1 MKAVRVHVFGGPEA
15 LVHEDVPVP
24 EPGPGEALVQIAA
37 SGINFIDV
45 QHRAG
50 RYKLPGMPV
59 TIGSEA
65 AGTVSAV
72 GAGVT
77 EVTVGDRVAYAM
89 VVGSY
94 ADYAVVPASRLVPLP
109 AGVDFQSAAAVMLQG
124 MTAHYLSHSTYPL
137 KPGDT
142 CIVHAGAGGVGLL
155 LTQIAKLRGARVL
168 TTVSTEEKAALSRAA
183 GADEV
188 VLYTKDD
195 FEAAAKKMT
204 GGAGVQVV
212 YDSVGKTTFD
222 TSLHSLAPRGMLV
235 LFGQSSGLVPP
246 IDPGILAKNGSL
258 FLTRPTLVNY
268 IASVEE
274 LRQRAKDVFGWIAA
288 GTLKLRLEHDFPLK
302 DAAAAHTALE
312 GRKTTGKVLLIP

>member
-1 MKAVRVHVFGGPEA
+1 MKAIRVHSNGGPDVLNYEDIPDPTPGAGQALVRVEA
-15 LVHEDVPVP
+15 AGV
-24 EPGPGEALVQIAA
+24 
-37 SGINFIDV
+37 NFIDV
-45 QHRAG
+45 YQRMGVYKIPMPYTLGQEAG
-50 RYKLPGMPV
+50 
-59 TIGSEA
+59 
-65 AGTVSAV
+65 GTVSAV
-72 GAGVT
+72 GDGVT
-77 EVTVGDRVAYAM
+77 AVKPGDRVAWTSIL
-89 VVGSY
+89 GSY
-94 ADYAVVPASRLVPLP
+94 AEQAVVPADRLVPLP
-109 AGVDFQSAAAVMLQG
+109 PGMTTKQGAAIMLQG